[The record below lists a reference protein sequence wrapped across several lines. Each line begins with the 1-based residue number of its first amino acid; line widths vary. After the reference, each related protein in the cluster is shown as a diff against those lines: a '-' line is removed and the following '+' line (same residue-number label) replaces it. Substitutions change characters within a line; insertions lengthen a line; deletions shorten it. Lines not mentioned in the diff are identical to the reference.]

1 MTIEKL
7 DEHWYLKDGDFYLYT
22 VEKSNACLKRNTEK
36 TKDSKL
42 NITMNSDYS
51 VVAEFC
57 EIGKKYSRTIGLN
70 RNYVNCYSHKN
81 YPIWFYKKIL
91 STTTLDENDAFI
103 EEKIKGSDDRVDVL
117 VKRKFYNDSW
127 NTWCMPFDMTLGE
140 LNALFGEGT
149 KVYEFSSADGGSIV
163 FTPVTTDV
171 KAGMPYLV
179 WPKNTVDNPK
189 ISSVT
194 LDKNSTASTIP
205 HSGVSFCGC
214 YAPVF
219 LKEDGSELFLNS
231 KNKLSKPASG
241 KNKIRGMRAFFRLHN
256 DANVPSVT
264 FNENVAGIKGT
275 VVKRTS
281 EDVVYTLTGKPLGI
295 SKKSLSNGMY
305 IIKGKKIL
313 IKQ

>member
-1 MTIEKL
+1 MKTLSKVFIVLPLLLCGARTAYAQDRYELVKDIGAIKNGDNIIIVGKYTNKDGNVDIRVMDKYNENNYLTEIITPKSDGTITPKTTTTILTIEKL

-149 KVYEFSSADGGSIV
+149 KVYEFSSAD
-163 FTPVTTDV
+163 
-171 KAGMPYLV
+171 
-179 WPKNTVDNPK
+179 
-189 ISSVT
+189 
-194 LDKNSTASTIP
+194 
-205 HSGVSFCGC
+205 
-214 YAPVF
+214 
-219 LKEDGSELFLNS
+219 
-231 KNKLSKPASG
+231 
-241 KNKIRGMRAFFRLHN
+241 
-256 DANVPSVT
+256 
-264 FNENVAGIKGT
+264 
-275 VVKRTS
+275 
-281 EDVVYTLTGKPLGI
+281 EDVET
-295 SKKSLSNGMY
+295 
-305 IIKGKKIL
+305 
-313 IKQ
+313 

>member
-1 MTIEKL
+1 
-7 DEHWYLKDGDFYLYT
+7 
-22 VEKSNACLKRNTEK
+22 
-36 TKDSKL
+36 
-42 NITMNSDYS
+42 MNSDYS